1 VSLPDSSSER
11 PQGVLVRRP
20 RTSIYTVL
28 LMISLVALMFG
39 CLLLVIEMAQ
49 YGFQWKPPA
58 NLSST
63 VPAPALDV
71 LMV

>member
-1 VSLPDSSSER
+1 MSLPDSSSDR

-28 LMISLVALMFG
+28 LMIALVAIMFG
-39 CLLLVIEMAQ
+39 CLLLVIEMAR

-63 VPAPALDV
+63 VPVTAAEV
-71 LMV
+71 LLV

>member
-1 VSLPDSSSER
+1 MSLPDSSSER

-28 LMISLVALMFG
+28 LMIALVAIMFS

-58 NLSST
+58 NLSSA
-63 VPAPALDV
+63 APVAAPDV
-71 LMV
+71 LFV

>member
-1 VSLPDSSSER
+1 MSLPDSSSER

-28 LMISLVALMFG
+28 LMIALVAILFS

-58 NLSST
+58 NLGSVT
-63 VPAPALDV
+63 PASAADV
-71 LMV
+71 LVV

>member
-1 VSLPDSSSER
+1 MSLPDSSSER

-28 LMISLVALMFG
+28 LMIALVAILFS

-63 VPAPALDV
+63 APTTAADV
-71 LMV
+71 LLA

>member
-1 VSLPDSSSER
+1 MSLPVSSSER

-28 LMISLVALMFG
+28 LMIALVAIMFS
-39 CLLLVIEMAQ
+39 CLLLVIEMAK

-58 NLSST
+58 NLSLIVPVSST
-63 VPAPALDV
+63 EV
-71 LMV
+71 LRV